1 MDLNILWFCLL
12 GGLLAGYAVLD
23 GFDLGV
29 GILHLQ
35 AKTDAERRVV
45 MNAIGPIWD
54 GNEVWLVAFG
64 GATFAAFPDAY
75 ATIFSGFYEL
85 FMLVLLALIC
95 RAVSLEFRSKVAS
108 RAWRHAWDRVF
119 FGSSLAAAFLYGT
132 GVGNAMFGIPLDAR
146 GVYTGDA
153 LSLLNPYALTVGLL
167 TTAIFSLHG
176 GTFLYL
182 KTEGD
187 LQARIHNCTKWAYLF
202 FLIVFL
208 ITTALT
214 FTVLPQATANFKQ
227 FPWAWGLVGLMLL
240 AILVLPFAI
249 RWHRGLLSFICTS
262 LIVLGLVFL
271 FGMGL
276 YPNLV
281 TSTPN
286 PEYSLTLVNAASS
299 RKTLGILTI
308 VAILG
313 LPFVVL
319 YTVIVYRVFRGKVR
333 VDKMGY

>member
-12 GGLLAGYAVLD
+12 GTLLAGYAVLD

-29 GILHLQ
+29 GMLHFQ
-35 AKTDAERRVV
+35 AKNDAERRVF

-64 GATFAAFPDAY
+64 GAIFAAFPDAY

-108 RAWRHAWDRVF
+108 RRWRHTWDMVF
-119 FGSSLAAAFLYGT
+119 FGSSLGAAFFYGT

-146 GVYTGDA
+146 GVHTGNV
-153 LSLLNPYALTVGLL
+153 LSLLNPYAMMVGLL
-167 TTAIFSLHG
+167 STSIFSLHG
-176 GTFLYL
+176 GAFLYL

-187 LQARIHNCTKWAYLF
+187 LQARVHAGMKWTYLC
-202 FLIVFL
+202 FLLSFL

-214 FTVLPQATANFKQ
+214 FAVLPQATANFGR
-227 FPWAWGLVGLMLL
+227 FPWAWGVVGLMLL
-240 AILVLPFAI
+240 AIAALPLAV
-249 RWHRGLLSFICTS
+249 RRHRGLIAFACTS
-262 LIVLGLVFL
+262 VIVLALVFL
-271 FGMGL
+271 FGIAL

-299 RKTLGILTI
+299 QKTLGILTI
-308 VAILG
+308 VAVMG
-313 LPFVVL
+313 LPFVFL

>member
-12 GGLLAGYAVLD
+12 GALLAGYAVLD

-29 GILHLQ
+29 GILHFQ
-35 AKTDAERRVV
+35 AKSDAERRVF

-64 GATFAAFPDAY
+64 GATFAAFPEAY

-108 RAWRHAWDRVF
+108 PGWRHAWDLVF
-119 FGSSLAAAFLYGT
+119 FGSSLGAAFLYGT
-132 GVGNAMFGIPLDAR
+132 GVGNAMFGVPLDAR
-146 GVYTGDA
+146 GVHTGSF
-153 LSLLNPYALTVGLL
+153 LSLLNPYGLLVGLL
-167 TTAIFSLHG
+167 TASIFSLHG
-176 GTFLYL
+176 GAFLYL

-187 LQARIHNCTKWAYLF
+187 LQVRVHAGMKRAYLF
-202 FLIVFL
+202 FLLTFGS
-208 ITTALT
+208 TTALT
-214 FTVLPQATANFKQ
+214 FTVLPQATANFGR

-240 AILVLPFAI
+240 AIVALPPAMHQ
-249 RWHRGLLSFICTS
+249 HRGLSAFACTS
-262 LIVLGLVFL
+262 VIVLVLVFL
-271 FGMGL
+271 FGMAL

-299 RKTLGILTI
+299 QKTLGILTV
-308 VAILG
+308 VAVVG

>member
-12 GGLLAGYAVLD
+12 GALLAGYAVLD

-29 GILHLQ
+29 GILHFQ
-35 AKTDAERRVV
+35 AKSDAERRVF

-54 GNEVWLVAFG
+54 GNEVWLVAFA

-85 FMLVLLALIC
+85 VMLVLLSLIC

-108 RAWRHAWDRVF
+108 PGWRHAWDRVF
-119 FGSSLAAAFLYGT
+119 FGSSLAAAFVYGT

-146 GVYTGDA
+146 GVHTGSV
-153 LSLLNPYALTVGLL
+153 LSLLNPYGLMVGLL
-167 TTAIFSLHG
+167 TTSIFSLHG
-176 GTFLYL
+176 GAFLYL

-187 LQARIHNCTKWAYLF
+187 LQSRVHGCMKWAYLF
-202 FLIVFL
+202 FLLTFL

-214 FTVLPQATANFKQ
+214 FTVLPRATANFGH
-227 FPWAWGLVGLMLL
+227 FPWAWGVVGLMLL
-240 AILVLPFAI
+240 AMIALPLAI
-249 RWHRGLLSFICTS
+249 KRHAGLSSFVCTS
-262 LIVLGLVFL
+262 VIVLGLVFL

-286 PEYSLTLVNAASS
+286 PEYSLTLVDAASS
-299 RKTLGILTI
+299 QKTLGILTV
-308 VAILG
+308 VAVLG
-313 LPFVVL
+313 LPFVFL